1 MYCLLVLA
9 LPLPYT
15 HLISLKLALWVGKK
29 SCDETSNP
37 REIEKWVKLGRGGYI
52 IILNVC
58 KVCFIANY
66 YG

>member
-1 MYCLLVLA
+1 LA
-9 LPLPYT
+9 IPIPYT
-15 HLISLKLALWVGKK
+15 HRISLTLALWVGKK

-37 REIEKWVKLGRGGYI
+37 IEIEKWVKLARGGYI
-52 IILNVC
+52 IIQKDF

>member
-1 MYCLLVLA
+1 
-9 LPLPYT
+9 
-15 HLISLKLALWVGKK
+15 LWVGKK

-37 REIEKWVKLGRGGYI
+37 IEIEKWVKLARGGYI
-52 IILNVC
+52 IIQKDF